1 MTLTNI
7 FPYLVAIL
15 LAFGLLLGL
24 APIAQKIELVDYPN
38 SRKLHNTTTPLIGG
52 IAISLSLFL
61 SLLLFDL
68 PFGSFRILFFC
79 LGLIMIVGV
88 LDDRNDLPA
97 YTKFV
102 VQFLIASVMILGN
115 NMVVTNI
122 GDIWANDDPQGL
134 GPLSIPFTLIGV
146 VGVINA
152 FNLIDGHDG
161 VAASLGIISILS
173 LLIIAHTSIEV
184 VPPEY
189 IVFLTLLPLL
199 LCVFLVFNLELLNT
213 LPKVFLGDAGSMLLG
228 LVLVYFLIEFT
239 RGLNSGHA
247 IFSPAVAPWIIG
259 LPLLD
264 MFCVVLRR
272 LLSGETPLAADRQHI
287 HHLLFNS
294 GLHKIS
300 ILLILIIFQVILSAV
315 GISSVLFDWP
325 DWPLIWGALVVFI
338 LYYILTS
345 KLQKNYTHIGD

>member
-1 MTLTNI
+1 
-7 FPYLVAIL
+7 
-15 LAFGLLLGL
+15 
-24 APIAQKIELVDYPN
+24 
-38 SRKLHNTTTPLIGG
+38 
-52 IAISLSLFL
+52 
-61 SLLLFDL
+61 
-68 PFGSFRILFFC
+68 
-79 LGLIMIVGV
+79 MIVGV

-102 VQFLIASVMILGN
+102 VQFLIASVMIMGN

-173 LLIIAHTSIEV
+173 LLIISHTSIKF

-189 IVFLTLLPLL
+189 IVFLTLIPLL
-199 LCVFLVFNLELLNT
+199 LCVFLVFNLELLDA
-213 LPKVFLGDAGSMLLG
+213 LPKVFLGDAGSMFLG

-239 RGLNSGHA
+239 SGLSSDQA
-247 IFSPAVAPWIIG
+247 MFSPAVAPWIIG

-264 MFCVVLRR
+264 MFCVILRR
-272 LLSGETPLAADRQHI
+272 VLSGETPLAADRQHI

-300 ILLILIIFQVILSAV
+300 ILLILIIFQAILSAV

-325 DWPLIWGALVVFI
+325 DWTLLWGALVVFI
-338 LYYILTS
+338 LYYLTTG
-345 KLQKNYTHIGD
+345 KLQKYYPHIGD